1 MKNKIKLFPVEKFD
15 SISEMLAQAEAQVPD
30 KIAFKYKNGEKDEND
45 EPVIVSVT
53 YSEFIN
59 TTRAIGTALY
69 ERGFHGGAHVACV
82 GANSYNWIC
91 VFLST
96 LAGDNVFVPIDK
108 ELPLA
113 EMLNVLRRS
122 GSSVVFCTEKYEKI
136 INENK
141 EQLPD
146 IKLTVRT
153 DNSEFTDLIAEGDAA
168 LKNGCKGYLES
179 RTPENELKYLVYTS
193 GTTGTSKGV
202 MLSEKNIISCVISG
216 LQVQTIYDVG
226 LSLLPYHHT
235 YEAVCSLLVSL
246 HHHTTIC
253 INDSVRAVLQNFRLF
268 KPTHI
273 FIVPALA
280 EMFYKRIWRN
290 VEEQGKV
297 KQLKKYIRIS
307 NGLRKVGI
315 DARPLFFES
324 IQKNFGGRL
333 CQIASGGAPIRPEV
347 SKFFDDIGM
356 PIVNAYGITE
366 CSPGV
371 AVNRLDSLTYNTVGY
386 PIPCV
391 EIRIDNPDESGN
403 GEICVKGDNVML
415 GYYNDPQRTA
425 EVLHDGWFSTGDYG
439 NLNDKGQLSITGRK
453 KKIIVLKN
461 GKNIYPEEIEDYIM
475 IIPYVNEVVVYATRD
490 EEGNQNGLCAEAF
503 VDQKKVEEMGITDV
517 AKQFKAD
524 VFEALKE
531 LPVYKQINS
540 VVIRDTEFEKNSS
553 RKIKRTLV
561 GNK

>member
-45 EPVIVSVT
+45 EPVIISVT

-69 ERGFHGGAHVACV
+69 ERGFHGGAHVACI
-82 GANSYNWIC
+82 GENSYNWIC

-425 EVLHDGWFSTGDYG
+425 EVLHDGWFRTGDYG

-453 KKIIVLKN
+453 KNIIVLKN

-475 IIPYVNEVVVYATRD
+475 IIPYVNEVVV
-490 EEGNQNGLCAEAF
+490 
-503 VDQKKVEEMGITDV
+503 
-517 AKQFKAD
+517 
-524 VFEALKE
+524 
-531 LPVYKQINS
+531 
-540 VVIRDTEFEKNSS
+540 
-553 RKIKRTLV
+553 
-561 GNK
+561 

>member
-1 MKNKIKLFPVEKFD
+1 MTNKIKLFPVEKFD

-30 KIAFKYKNGEKDEND
+30 KIAFKYKNGEKDENG

-69 ERGFHGGAHVACV
+69 ERGFHGGAHVACI
-82 GANSYNWIC
+82 GENSYNWIC

-113 EMLNVLRRS
+113 EMLNVLKRS

-425 EVLHDGWFSTGDYG
+425 EVLHDGWFRTGDYG

-453 KKIIVLKN
+453 KNIIVLKN

-524 VFEALKE
+524 VFEALNE

>member
-69 ERGFHGGAHVACV
+69 ERGFHGGAHVACI
-82 GANSYNWIC
+82 GENSYNWIC

-371 AVNRLDSLTYNTVGY
+371 AVNRLDSLPYNTVGY

-425 EVLHDGWFSTGDYG
+425 EVLHDGWFRTGDYG

-453 KKIIVLKN
+453 KNIIVLKN

>member
-69 ERGFHGGAHVACV
+69 ERGFHGGAHVACI
-82 GANSYNWIC
+82 GENSYNWIC

-356 PIVNAYGITE
+356 PIFNAYGITE

-371 AVNRLDSLTYNTVGY
+371 AVNRLDNLTYNTVGY

-425 EVLHDGWFSTGDYG
+425 EVLHDGWFRTGDYG

-453 KKIIVLKN
+453 KNIIVLKN

>member
-30 KIAFKYKNGEKDEND
+30 KIAFKYKNGEKDENG

-69 ERGFHGGAHVACV
+69 ERGFHGGAHVACI
-82 GANSYNWIC
+82 GENSYNWIC

-113 EMLNVLRRS
+113 EMLNVLKRS

-333 CQIASGGAPIRPEV
+333 CQIASGGAPIR
-347 SKFFDDIGM
+347 
-356 PIVNAYGITE
+356 GITK
-366 CSPGV
+366 SH
-371 AVNRLDSLTYNTVGY
+371 TYAS
-386 PIPCV
+386 
-391 EIRIDNPDESGN
+391 D
-403 GEICVKGDNVML
+403 
-415 GYYNDPQRTA
+415 
-425 EVLHDGWFSTGDYG
+425 LH
-439 NLNDKGQLSITGRK
+439 
-453 KKIIVLKN
+453 
-461 GKNIYPEEIEDYIM
+461 P
-475 IIPYVNEVVVYATRD
+475 
-490 EEGNQNGLCAEAF
+490 
-503 VDQKKVEEMGITDV
+503 
-517 AKQFKAD
+517 
-524 VFEALKE
+524 
-531 LPVYKQINS
+531 PV
-540 VVIRDTEFEKNSS
+540 
-553 RKIKRTLV
+553 
-561 GNK
+561 

>member
-45 EPVIVSVT
+45 EPVIISVT

-69 ERGFHGGAHVACV
+69 ERGFHGGAHVACI
-82 GANSYNWIC
+82 GENSYNWIC

-280 EMFYKRIWRN
+280 EMFYKRILRN

-356 PIVNAYGITE
+356 PIFNAYGITE

-371 AVNRLDSLTYNTVGY
+371 AVNRLDNLTYNTVGY

-425 EVLHDGWFSTGDYG
+425 EVLHDGWFRTGDYG

-453 KKIIVLKN
+453 KNIIVLKN

>member
-45 EPVIVSVT
+45 EPVIISVT

-69 ERGFHGGAHVACV
+69 ERGFHGGAHVACI
-82 GANSYNWIC
+82 GENSYNWIC

-356 PIVNAYGITE
+356 PIFNAYGITE

-371 AVNRLDSLTYNTVGY
+371 AVNRLDNLTYNTVGY

-425 EVLHDGWFSTGDYG
+425 EVLHDGWFRTGDYG

-453 KKIIVLKN
+453 KNIIVLKN

>member
-53 YSEFIN
+53 YSEFIH

-69 ERGFHGGAHVACV
+69 ERGFHGGAHVACI
-82 GANSYNWIC
+82 GENSYNWIC

-193 GTTGTSKGV
+193 GTTGASKGV

-371 AVNRLDSLTYNTVGY
+371 AVNRLDNLTYNTVGY

-425 EVLHDGWFSTGDYG
+425 EVLHDGWFRTGDYG

-453 KKIIVLKN
+453 KNIIVLKN

>member
-1 MKNKIKLFPVEKFD
+1 
-15 SISEMLAQAEAQVPD
+15 
-30 KIAFKYKNGEKDEND
+30 
-45 EPVIVSVT
+45 
-53 YSEFIN
+53 
-59 TTRAIGTALY
+59 
-69 ERGFHGGAHVACV
+69 
-82 GANSYNWIC
+82 
-91 VFLST
+91 
-96 LAGDNVFVPIDK
+96 
-108 ELPLA
+108 
-113 EMLNVLRRS
+113 
-122 GSSVVFCTEKYEKI
+122 
-136 INENK
+136 
-141 EQLPD
+141 
-146 IKLTVRT
+146 
-153 DNSEFTDLIAEGDAA
+153 
-168 LKNGCKGYLES
+168 
-179 RTPENELKYLVYTS
+179 
-193 GTTGTSKGV
+193 
-202 MLSEKNIISCVISG
+202 
-216 LQVQTIYDVG
+216 
-226 LSLLPYHHT
+226 
-235 YEAVCSLLVSL
+235 
-246 HHHTTIC
+246 
-253 INDSVRAVLQNFRLF
+253 
-268 KPTHI
+268 
-273 FIVPALA
+273 
-280 EMFYKRIWRN
+280 
-290 VEEQGKV
+290 
-297 KQLKKYIRIS
+297 
-307 NGLRKVGI
+307 
-315 DARPLFFES
+315 
-324 IQKNFGGRL
+324 
-333 CQIASGGAPIRPEV
+333 
-347 SKFFDDIGM
+347 M

-425 EVLHDGWFSTGDYG
+425 EVLHDGWFR
-439 NLNDKGQLSITGRK
+439 TGRK
-453 KKIIVLKN
+453 KNIIVLKN

>member
-53 YSEFIN
+53 YSEFIS

-69 ERGFHGGAHVACV
+69 ERGFHGGAHVACI
-82 GANSYNWIC
+82 GENSYNWIC

-280 EMFYKRIWRN
+280 EMFYKRILRN

-371 AVNRLDSLTYNTVGY
+371 AVNRLDNLTYNTVGY

-425 EVLHDGWFSTGDYG
+425 EVLHDGWFRTGDYG

-453 KKIIVLKN
+453 KNIIVLKN

>member
-53 YSEFIN
+53 YSEFIY

-69 ERGFHGGAHVACV
+69 ERGFHGGAHVACI
-82 GANSYNWIC
+82 GENSYNWIC

-324 IQKNFGGRL
+324 IQNNFGGRL

-356 PIVNAYGITE
+356 PIFNAYGITE

-371 AVNRLDSLTYNTVGY
+371 AVNRLDNLTYNTVGY

-425 EVLHDGWFSTGDYG
+425 EVLHDGWFRTGDYG

-453 KKIIVLKN
+453 KNIIVLKN

-553 RKIKRTLV
+553 RKIKRNLV

>member
-53 YSEFIN
+53 YSEFIY

-69 ERGFHGGAHVACV
+69 ERGFHGGAHVACI
-82 GANSYNWIC
+82 GENSYNWIC

-136 INENK
+136 VNENK

-356 PIVNAYGITE
+356 PIFNAYGITE

-371 AVNRLDSLTYNTVGY
+371 AVNRLDNLTYNTVGY

-425 EVLHDGWFSTGDYG
+425 EVLHDGWFRTGDYG

-453 KKIIVLKN
+453 KNIIVLKN

-531 LPVYKQINS
+531 LPVYKQIYI

>member
-53 YSEFIN
+53 YSEFIH

-69 ERGFHGGAHVACV
+69 ERGFHGGAHVACI
-82 GANSYNWIC
+82 GENSYNWIC

-113 EMLNVLRRS
+113 EMLNVLRCS

-356 PIVNAYGITE
+356 PIFNAYGITE

-371 AVNRLDSLTYNTVGY
+371 AVNRLDNLTYNTVGY

-425 EVLHDGWFSTGDYG
+425 EVLHDGWFRTGDYG

-453 KKIIVLKN
+453 KNIIVLKN

-490 EEGNQNGLCAEAF
+490 KEGNQNGLCAEAF

>member
-1 MKNKIKLFPVEKFD
+1 M
-15 SISEMLAQAEAQVPD
+15 
-30 KIAFKYKNGEKDEND
+30 
-45 EPVIVSVT
+45 
-53 YSEFIN
+53 
-59 TTRAIGTALY
+59 
-69 ERGFHGGAHVACV
+69 
-82 GANSYNWIC
+82 
-91 VFLST
+91 
-96 LAGDNVFVPIDK
+96 
-108 ELPLA
+108 
-113 EMLNVLRRS
+113 
-122 GSSVVFCTEKYEKI
+122 
-136 INENK
+136 
-141 EQLPD
+141 
-146 IKLTVRT
+146 
-153 DNSEFTDLIAEGDAA
+153 IAEGDAA

-280 EMFYKRIWRN
+280 EMYYKRIWRN
-290 VEEQGKV
+290 VEEHGKV

-333 CQIASGGAPIRPEV
+333 CQIASGGAPIHPEV

-425 EVLHDGWFSTGDYG
+425 EVLHDGWFRTGDYG

-453 KKIIVLKN
+453 KNIIVLKN